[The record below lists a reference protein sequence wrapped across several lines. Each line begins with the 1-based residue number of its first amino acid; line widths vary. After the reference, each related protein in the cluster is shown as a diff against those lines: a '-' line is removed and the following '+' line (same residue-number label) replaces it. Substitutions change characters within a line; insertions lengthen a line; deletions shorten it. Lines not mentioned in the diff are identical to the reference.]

1 MVQRAGPEP
10 VGGFFQ
16 RAVGGLTDDAVHQQA
31 AMLLEGTDRLVE
43 LRVEQLK
50 GDVTARRQVFF
61 LMIQHP

>member
-1 MVQRAGPEP
+1 
-10 VGGFFQ
+10 
-16 RAVGGLTDDAVHQQA
+16 
-31 AMLLEGTDRLVE
+31 MLLEGTDRLVE